1 MNVKTLEEIDFF
13 RIREVVAD
21 YCITTEGKN
30 SFLQKL
36 PISDSEQIDFLKKC
50 GIEWTR
56 YLNVLHATPLKYWE
70 PIKNLLPIIR
80 MNGASL
86 TLEQVHALSQ
96 FCVSVRTVKENIEKH
111 KIELELNILSA
122 ECEKLLDLSETEKKI
137 FRIITPDGQMKDL
150 PEIAAI
156 RQKIAAL
163 NSKIKVIMHKY
174 TSDSKY
180 SGILESTV
188 PVLRGGRQVLAVKA
202 SMQNRIPGLIYEVSA
217 SAQTVYIEPDEAVRC
232 SNELVQKE
240 HELEMEIKKVLTNLT
255 TELQPSIPLF
265 KNNLQIMLLF
275 DTTLAGA
282 RWGKENNCTYAETC
296 KYFVET
302 QEFEPPILAQAR
314 HPLLKDKAVPID
326 IRFLPNKR
334 VLIITGPNTGGKT
347 VSLKTF
353 ALFSMLNQIGLP
365 VLASY
370 ETRLP
375 IFTNVFAD
383 IGDDQ
388 SLDNSLSTFSGHMK
402 NIARAVQN
410 ANDTTLILLDEL
422 GSGTDPQEGTAISMA
437 VLDTLIE
444 KKSFVL
450 VTTHQGIL
458 KNYGYTNPCC
468 INASVE
474 FNQSTLSPS
483 YRLIMGIP
491 GESHALDIAQKSGLP
506 GFICKKAR
514 NYISTEQADVS
525 SLIKGL
531 NKKHIEL
538 DRLQSEFRKKNDVA
552 EKEQQK
558 LKEKELELK
567 QKEMELKQGISREA
581 SEFLIQSRKTLE
593 NLIRSIKE
601 GEITR
606 EKTLAAKQ
614 FISQTEKSVYEF
626 DESVEKENESL
637 NQEIIE
643 FQKQK
648 KNHPASNKKTKKR
661 MKNSEALKNAT
672 STFVQNSVSEKT
684 EELSFVEGAI
694 VQAGQSQNEGVLI
707 CQERKGVW
715 SVQFGSIKMS
725 MKEKDLRLV
734 GKKTSLN
741 PSISIDLVSEN
752 GITQKEKEHP
762 VFELRLLGMYAQDAI
777 KALEHQID
785 LCTLQNFS
793 YFSVIHGKGNGILQ
807 QAVHDYLSH
816 CPAVKEFTFATAE
829 DGGTGKTYVT
839 LK

>member
-30 SFLQKL
+30 NFLQKL

-96 FCVSVRTVKENIEKH
+96 FCVSVRTVKESIEKH

-353 ALFSMLNQIGLP
+353 ALFAMLNQIGLP

-375 IFTNVFAD
+375 IFTNVFAFV
-383 IGDDQ
+383 I
-388 SLDNSLSTFSGHMK
+388 
-402 NIARAVQN
+402 NII
-410 ANDTTLILLDEL
+410 LI
-422 GSGTDPQEGTAISMA
+422 
-437 VLDTLIE
+437 
-444 KKSFVL
+444 
-450 VTTHQGIL
+450 
-458 KNYGYTNPCC
+458 
-468 INASVE
+468 
-474 FNQSTLSPS
+474 
-483 YRLIMGIP
+483 
-491 GESHALDIAQKSGLP
+491 
-506 GFICKKAR
+506 
-514 NYISTEQADVS
+514 
-525 SLIKGL
+525 
-531 NKKHIEL
+531 
-538 DRLQSEFRKKNDVA
+538 
-552 EKEQQK
+552 
-558 LKEKELELK
+558 
-567 QKEMELKQGISREA
+567 
-581 SEFLIQSRKTLE
+581 
-593 NLIRSIKE
+593 
-601 GEITR
+601 
-606 EKTLAAKQ
+606 
-614 FISQTEKSVYEF
+614 
-626 DESVEKENESL
+626 
-637 NQEIIE
+637 
-643 FQKQK
+643 
-648 KNHPASNKKTKKR
+648 TK
-661 MKNSEALKNAT
+661 
-672 STFVQNSVSEKT
+672 
-684 EELSFVEGAI
+684 
-694 VQAGQSQNEGVLI
+694 
-707 CQERKGVW
+707 
-715 SVQFGSIKMS
+715 
-725 MKEKDLRLV
+725 
-734 GKKTSLN
+734 
-741 PSISIDLVSEN
+741 
-752 GITQKEKEHP
+752 
-762 VFELRLLGMYAQDAI
+762 
-777 KALEHQID
+777 
-785 LCTLQNFS
+785 
-793 YFSVIHGKGNGILQ
+793 
-807 QAVHDYLSH
+807 
-816 CPAVKEFTFATAE
+816 
-829 DGGTGKTYVT
+829 
-839 LK
+839 

>member
-36 PISDSEQIDFLKKC
+36 PNSDSEQIDFLKKC

-353 ALFSMLNQIGLP
+353 ALFAMLNQIGLP

-648 KNHPASNKKTKKR
+648 KNHPVSSLKKCNFNFCSKFRFRKNRRTFFCRRRDCASWSKSKRRGFNLSGKKR
-661 MKNSEALKNAT
+661 CL
-672 STFVQNSVSEKT
+672 V
-684 EELSFVEGAI
+684 
-694 VQAGQSQNEGVLI
+694 
-707 CQERKGVW
+707 C
-715 SVQFGSIKMS
+715 SIW
-725 MKEKDLRLV
+725 
-734 GKKTSLN
+734 
-741 PSISIDLVSEN
+741 
-752 GITQKEKEHP
+752 
-762 VFELRLLGMYAQDAI
+762 
-777 KALEHQID
+777 
-785 LCTLQNFS
+785 
-793 YFSVIHGKGNGILQ
+793 
-807 QAVHDYLSH
+807 
-816 CPAVKEFTFATAE
+816 
-829 DGGTGKTYVT
+829 
-839 LK
+839 